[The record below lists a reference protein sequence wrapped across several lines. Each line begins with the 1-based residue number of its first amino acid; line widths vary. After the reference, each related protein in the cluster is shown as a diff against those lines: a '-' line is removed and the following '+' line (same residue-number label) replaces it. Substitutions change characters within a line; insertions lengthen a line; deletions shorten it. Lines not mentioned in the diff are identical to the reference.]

1 MSMDAQVQEGKQAI
15 LDAAALCFMEQGY
28 HATSIDDVARRLRAT
43 KGRVYH
49 YYPAKIDLY
58 FDVHRE
64 GMRRLFAAVEP
75 SMAGSG
81 DGLVILR
88 AMLRAHANAMLEHHV
103 YESAVMQGV
112 QIHRFGATTPSQR
125 QELDE
130 LMASRDRFE
139 GLFKAQVERAKE
151 EGFLIGLDTSVTV
164 KMLLGALQWSVV
176 WYRPERT
183 DDAASRDALAEAMVR
198 TLMQGMLP
206 RP

>member
-1 MSMDAQVQEGKQAI
+1 MQESKLAI

-75 SMAGSG
+75 SMGEPG
-81 DGLVILR
+81 DGLSTLR

-103 YESAVMQGV
+103 YENAVMQGV

-125 QELDE
+125 HELDE
-130 LMASRDRFE
+130 LMDSRDRFE
-139 GLFKAQVERAKE
+139 NLFKTQVERAKAD
-151 EGFLIGLDTSVTV
+151 GFLTDLDTSVTV

-176 WYRPERT
+176 WYRPERS
-183 DDAASRDALAEAMVR
+183 DDVAARHALAEAMVQ
-198 TLMQGMLP
+198 TLMLGMLP

>member
-1 MSMDAQVQEGKQAI
+1 MTGSQVQESKLAI
-15 LDAAALCFMEQGY
+15 IDAAALCFMEQGY
-28 HATSIDDVARRLRAT
+28 HATSIDDVARRLHAT

-75 SMAGSG
+75 SMAEPG
-81 DGLVILR
+81 DGLSTLR

-103 YESAVMQGV
+103 YENAVMQGV
-112 QIHRFGATTPSQR
+112 QIHRFGATTLSQR
-125 QELDE
+125 HELDE
-130 LMASRDRFE
+130 LMDSRDRFE
-139 GLFKAQVERAKE
+139 GLFKTQVERAKAD
-151 EGFLIGLDTSVTV
+151 GFLTDLDTSVTV

-176 WYRPERT
+176 WYRPERS
-183 DDAASRDALAEAMVR
+183 DDVAARHALAEAMVQ
-198 TLMQGMLP
+198 TLMLGMLP